1 MSEEL
6 RSVYLGISRALNFL
20 PGKPGGHFSWR
31 LHQKDFETVLQ
42 QLRQDCLHRDM
53 VFLPGGALYIA
64 GVRVFKDYD
73 APLLE
78 FSTEHETACEVKP

>member
-1 MSEEL
+1 VSQELSE
-6 RSVYLGISRALNFL
+6 VYLGISKALNYL
-20 PGKPGGHFSWR
+20 PGKASSHFSWR
-31 LHQKDFETVLQ
+31 LHPKDFETVLQ

-78 FSTEHETACEVKP
+78 FSTTAETK